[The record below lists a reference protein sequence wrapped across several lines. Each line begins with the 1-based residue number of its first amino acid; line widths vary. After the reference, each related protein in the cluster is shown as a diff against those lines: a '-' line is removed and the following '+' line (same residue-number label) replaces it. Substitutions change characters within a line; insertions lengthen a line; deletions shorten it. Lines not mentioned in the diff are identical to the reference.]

1 MIRTLFAGLFVL
13 ALFAPATVWAQTG
26 AAIEPVQDAVLARV
40 NGDTVRRT
48 EVLAAIEELPAQY
61 RQMPMEVLFDRMISQ
76 LIDRKLVAQAAQK
89 GGLGGDPE
97 VERRLAGLR
106 ERLMQEVYLTRAIEE
121 RVTDEKVRARYDTEV
136 RDLPVRE
143 EVRARHILVDQES
156 EAKAVLDELA
166 KGGDFIAI
174 ARRLTP
180 GPAGAANDGGDLGYF
195 TKDRMVPEFAEAAF
209 ALKKGETS
217 KAPVKTQFGWHII
230 KVEDRRATPPPS
242 FDERK
247 PELQRILA
255 DEGLRA
261 VLEDLRK
268 GAKIERTVLPA
279 ENGVKK
285 P

>member
-1 MIRTLFAGLFVL
+1 MFRPLSAGLVVL
-13 ALFAPATVWAQTG
+13 VLMVPTPVLAQTG
-26 AAIEPVQDAVLARV
+26 AAVEPVQDAVLARV
-40 NGDTVRRT
+40 NGDTIKRT

-61 RQMPMEVLFDRMISQ
+61 RQLPMDVLFDRMISQ
-76 LIDRKLVAQAAQK
+76 LIDRKLVAQAAHK

-97 VERRLAGLR
+97 VERRMASLR
-106 ERLMQEVYLTRAIEE
+106 ERLMQEIYLTRAIEE
-121 RVTDEKVRARYDTEV
+121 RVTDEKVRARYDSEV
-136 RDLPVRE
+136 KDLPARE

-166 KGGDFIAI
+166 KGGDFVAI

-180 GPAGAANDGGDLGYF
+180 GPAGAASDGGDLGYF
-195 TKDRMVPEFAEAAF
+195 TKDRMVAEFAEAAF
-209 ALKKGETS
+209 ALKKGEVS

-230 KVEDRRATPPPS
+230 KVEDRRSAPPPS
-242 FDERK
+242 FDDRK
-247 PELQRILA
+247 DELQRILA

-279 ENGVKK
+279 ENETKK

>member
-1 MIRTLFAGLFVL
+1 MIRPLSAGLVVL
-13 ALFAPATVWAQTG
+13 ALMAPAPVRAQG
-26 AAIEPVQDAVLARV
+26 PAAVEPVQDAVLARV

-61 RQMPMEVLFDRMISQ
+61 RQLPMDVLFDRMISQ
-76 LIDRKLVAQAAQK
+76 LIDRKLVAQAAQR

-97 VERRLAGLR
+97 VERRLVALR

-121 RVTDEKVRARYDTEV
+121 RVTDDKVRARYDIEV
-136 RDLPVRE
+136 RDLPARE
-143 EVRARHILVDQES
+143 EVRARHILLDQES

-166 KGGDFIAI
+166 KGGDFVAI
-174 ARRLTP
+174 ARRLAS
-180 GPAGAANDGGDLGYF
+180 GPAAGDGGDLGYF
-195 TKDRMVPEFAEAAF
+195 TKDRMVAEFAEAAF
-209 ALKKGETS
+209 ALSKGEVS

-242 FDERK
+242 FEERK
-247 PELQRILA
+247 PELQRLMA

-261 VLEDLRK
+261 VLEELRK
-268 GAKIERTVLPA
+268 GAKIERTVLLPDEGA
-279 ENGVKK
+279 KK